1 MRLDAISVG
10 ENPPYDINV
19 IIEVPLGGEPVKYE
33 LDKASGAL
41 VVDRILHTSMRY
53 PCNYGFI
60 PHTLSDDG
68 DPIDVLVVSRI
79 PVVPGSIMRSRP
91 IGVLVMRDEAGED
104 EKIIAVP
111 VDKLSPYYKDV
122 SSYRDLP
129 RILTEQI
136 AHFFAHYKD
145 LEDNKWVEILRWGEN
160 EEALEFIRRG
170 IKAHGEKGDP

>member
-1 MRLDAISVG
+1 
-10 ENPPYDINV
+10 
-19 IIEVPLGGEPVKYE
+19 
-33 LDKASGAL
+33 
-41 VVDRILHTSMRY
+41 
-53 PCNYGFI
+53 
-60 PHTLSDDG
+60 
-68 DPIDVLVVSRI
+68 VLVVSRI